1 LLDIFDTDDEEMTRP
16 PTLTGY
22 AENTK
27 ISPLFIGW
35 PMSVGPD
42 TFRRCHSRFREVER
56 ILDLWTLGD
65 MLLPLVAANL
75 AFNSIG
81 ILTAP

>member
-1 LLDIFDTDDEEMTRP
+1 MTRP
-16 PTLTGY
+16 STLPRN

-35 PMSVGPD
+35 PMSVGLD
-42 TFRRCHSRFREVER
+42 AFYRRHSRLREVER
-56 ILDLWTLGD
+56 ILDLWPLGD
-65 MLLPLVAANL
+65 MLLPLVTANP

-81 ILTAP
+81 ILTTP